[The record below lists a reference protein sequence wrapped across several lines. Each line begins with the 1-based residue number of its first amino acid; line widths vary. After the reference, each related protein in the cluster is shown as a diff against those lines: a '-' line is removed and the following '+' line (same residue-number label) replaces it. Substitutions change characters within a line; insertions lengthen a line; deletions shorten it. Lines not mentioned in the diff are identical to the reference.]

1 MTIKMDF
8 KWYKIKKRLEDNY
21 GQKLDLNSILFLIG
35 LQEVGIV
42 HKKLSK
48 KQKLEIIHVAVCK
61 LLSFWGYYEFEGND
75 SDGWPHYKKTNLT
88 PCLTVFEQEKL
99 IKDGVV
105 EYFS

>member
-1 MTIKMDF
+1 MTINMDF

-75 SDGWPHYKKTNLT
+75 ADGWPHYKKTNLT
-88 PCLTVFEQEKL
+88 PCLTILEQEKL
-99 IKDGVV
+99 IKDSVV

>member
-8 KWYKIKKRLEDNY
+8 KWYIIKKKLEDNY

>member
-48 KQKLEIIHVAVCK
+48 KQKFM
-61 LLSFWGYYEFEGND
+61 LLFVN
-75 SDGWPHYKKTNLT
+75 
-88 PCLTVFEQEKL
+88 C
-99 IKDGVV
+99 
-105 EYFS
+105 